1 MNLENIKSIILTIL
15 VITSVFFT
23 WSLWTYQPNYSK
35 MDPSKTV
42 EEIAV
47 GDKKDLKKIVKPD
60 RLLYHQKGSHFG
72 TSDAVEI
79 DKVIKELSKWSI
91 YELKYVSLEINE
103 FTSFIHKEGN
113 AEIIFPDSIPIELYK
128 NVLEI
133 KDNENINFNF
143 DRIVIQTEG
152 QLKEDG
158 VLYFVSY
165 EDQRILKGRVTSS
178 FVINFKEK
186 YFRMA
191 SLLPNFQPL
200 FSFQVTDQRTLFLP
214 EGATSLYRY
223 EYILDSLPLE
233 KFKNALF
240 RNPSLVQKNFS
251 VTGEEYTDSSNLMSV
266 DFENRTISFVN
277 PAEKNEYTIS
287 SNNLLQKSIEF
298 VNQHGGWTDNYRYVG
313 INELNQQVAFRI
325 YDPVGYPVFSREG
338 ISDIVLTWGETEI
351 NKYLRNNFSLD
362 LQTEKTDVALWSGH
376 KVLDYL
382 LKQEDFNKDYLQDI
396 VLGYTMIKD
405 SQDPLIYLEPTWYYQ
420 YNNHWWPIVQ
430 DDREGM
436 NYGLE

>member
-1 MNLENIKSIILTIL
+1 
-15 VITSVFFT
+15 
-23 WSLWTYQPNYSK
+23 

-362 LQTEKTDVALWSGH
+362 LQTEKTDVSLWSGH